1 MLKMLKVALPVL
13 LLSASV
19 SAFAAPDIMSPASAP
34 KIGIF
39 DMQQMMQTSPLVD
52 QLNKKLQEQFKP
64 RQDKIAATEKSLGD
78 EINKLNDSNSK
89 LTNDERTKLKDKI
102 VSDRAS
108 YQAMAKSY
116 QEDLSKAQNEA
127 MQKLMAQLQS
137 AVGQVATKDGY
148 TLVVQKGAVLYSDPK
163 ADVTSQVLDM
173 MPK

>member
-1 MLKMLKVALPVL
+1 MLKMLKVVLPAL

-19 SAFAAPDIMSPASAP
+19 SAFAAPADTAAP

-39 DMQQMMQTSPLVD
+39 DMQQMMQSSPLVD

-64 RQDKIAATEKSLGD
+64 RQDKIAAMEKNLGD
-78 EINKLNDSNSK
+78 EINKLNDSSSK
-89 LTNDERTKLKDKI
+89 LTNEDRTKLKDKI
-102 VSDRAS
+102 VSDRSS

-137 AVGQVATKDGY
+137 AVGQVAAKDGY

-163 ADVTSQVLDM
+163 ADVTSQVLDV